1 MKKVITLIL
10 LVICLICAA
19 IGIMNVN
26 KNKTN
31 NLEKITVAEVTH
43 SMFYAPWYVANRK
56 RIF

>member
-10 LVICLICAA
+10 LVICLIYAA

-43 SMFYAPWYVANRK
+43 SMFYAPWYK
-56 RIF
+56 